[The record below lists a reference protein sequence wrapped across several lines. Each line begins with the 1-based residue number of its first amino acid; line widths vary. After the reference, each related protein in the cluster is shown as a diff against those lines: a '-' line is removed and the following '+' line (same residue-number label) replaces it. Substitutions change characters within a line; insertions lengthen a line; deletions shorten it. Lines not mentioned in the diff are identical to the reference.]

1 MTAISILLV
10 EDEAM
15 TAMYMETFLRRKGYE
30 VLKRVSTG
38 EDAVYSVHSLKPD
51 LVLMDIRL
59 AGKMDGIESASKILS
74 ETDSAVQF
82 IFTTGYTDVELKDRA
97 LLLNPLGFF
106 IKPVNMPELIKTIE
120 SFFIKQNI

>member
-1 MTAISILLV
+1 
-10 EDEAM
+10 
-15 TAMYMETFLRRKGYE
+15 
-30 VLKRVSTG
+30 
-38 EDAVYSVHSLKPD
+38 
-51 LVLMDIRL
+51 MDIRL

-74 ETDSAVQF
+74 ETDSAVQV

-120 SFFIKQNI
+120 SFFYRT

>member
-1 MTAISILLV
+1 MTSPGISILVV

-74 ETDSAVQF
+74 ETDSAVQV

-120 SFFIKQNI
+120 SFFYRT

>member
-1 MTAISILLV
+1 MSVTAISILVV

-38 EDAVYSVHSLKPD
+38 EDAVDSALALKPD

-59 AGKMDGIESASKILS
+59 AGDLDGIETAAKIIS
-74 ETDSAVQF
+74 EIDSVMQF
-82 IFTTGYTDVELKDRA
+82 IFTTGYSDVELKEKA
-97 LLLNPLGFF
+97 MMLNPLGFF

-120 SFFIKQNI
+120 LFFIK